1 MAPKFTATK
10 LVPYPPGMEPMEFPP
25 EDMSQPLTVADL
37 LSLQNGIKQMDFAPD
52 DLAASAPAVATS
64 RAKHRGASPVSP
76 AAISQTAPI
85 EAFAPPAATPENPL
99 EARQKDFVAQQ
110 REQLA
115 QALAEKDLSSEEKV
129 AMALLSILPG
139 LVGGIGGGIAAG
151 GYGAAAGLA
160 GGLQGGSQG
169 MQMMASAKKE
179 RRSEALG
186 RAQDLQDRIDRI
198 DTQLAAQREKM
209 ETREFTAGEAEK
221 ERKNAEKLLG
231 EKQKFEKEME
241 GIGHRHAMGRDIFQA
256 KAAMDRARLAE
267 QGDLQKAMLAASAK
281 DAKPPTEFESKA
293 ALYATD
299 MLDTIPRLKGGDF
312 ERASVTGA
320 LLNYDNLNSIREPQM
335 QQYAADA
342 MTFLDAIARSRTGAG
357 IRADEWATYYRQYFP
372 LMGDSQETIA
382 LKRQKREVA
391 AEAMLKAAGSAGGRV
406 RDTLQ
411 QAGGSPA
418 PAATKSLKDIL
429 GF

>member
-1 MAPKFTATK
+1 MAIPKFTATQ
-10 LVPYPPGMEPMEFPP
+10 LVPYPPGKEPMEFPP

-52 DLAASAPAVATS
+52 DLAAPAPATAVSS
-64 RAKHRGASPVSP
+64 RAKHRPPASVSP
-76 AAISQTAPI
+76 AAIAQSTPI
-85 EAFAPPAATPENPL
+85 EAMAPPSEDPL
-99 EARQKDFVAQQ
+99 AARQKDFVTQQ

-115 QALAEKDLSSEEKV
+115 NALAEKDLSSEEKV

-160 GGLQGGSQG
+160 GGLQGGAQG
-169 MQMMASAKKE
+169 MQTIATAKKE

-209 ETREFTAGEAEK
+209 ETRQFTAGEAEK

-241 GIGHRHAMGRDIFQA
+241 GISHRHAMGRDIFQA

-267 QGDLQKAMLAASAK
+267 QGDLQKAMLAASNK
-281 DAKPPTEFESKA
+281 EGKPPTEFESKA

-320 LLNYDNLNSIREPQM
+320 LLNYDNLNSLRDPQM

-382 LKRQKREVA
+382 LKRQKRETA

-411 QAGGSPA
+411 QSGGSPA